1 MGKEGKMIKAYKG
14 FDKDLKCRGFQYE
27 VGKEYV
33 TDHAIA
39 CTTGF
44 HCCENPFD
52 VFGYYAPCNSNGF
65 MNRFCEVEAGG
76 DIDTSKEDKISCTH
90 LKVKAE
96 IGLNG
101 LIKAGVKFIF
111 DKIKWDDDN
120 ATNTG
125 DCSAATNTGDCSA
138 ATNTGYCSAATNTGY
153 CSAATNT
160 GDHSAATNTGNRSAA
175 TNTGNRSAATNT
187 GDCSAATNTGDH
199 SAATNTGYYSAA
211 TNTGYCSAAT
221 NTGDHSA
228 ATNTGNRSAAT
239 NTGNRSAATNTGDC
253 SAATNT
259 GDHSAATNTGYY
271 SAASVEGKDSIA
283 IVTGKDSRA
292 KGALG
297 CWIVLTERGEWN
309 GEAYPILDVK
319 AFKVDGVAVEVNTWY
334 KLKDGQLIKAED

>member
-52 VFGYYAPCNSNGF
+52 VFGFYAPCEGNDSI
-65 MNRFCEVEAGG
+65 NRFCEVEAGG
-76 DIDTSKEDKISCTH
+76 DIDQSHGDKISCTH

-120 ATNTG
+120 TTNTGDRSAATNTGDRSAATNTGDCSAATNTGDRSAATNTG

-138 ATNTGYCSAATNTGY
+138 ATNTG
-153 CSAATNT
+153 
-160 GDHSAATNTGNRSAA
+160 DR
-175 TNTGNRSAATNT
+175 
-187 GDCSAATNTGDH
+187 
-199 SAATNTGYYSAA
+199 
-211 TNTGYCSAAT
+211 
-221 NTGDHSA
+221 
-228 ATNTGNRSAAT
+228 
-239 NTGNRSAATNTGDC
+239 
-253 SAATNT
+253 
-259 GDHSAATNTGYY
+259 

-283 IVTGKDSRA
+283 IVTGKDSKA

-297 CWIVLTERGEWN
+297 CWIVLTERGKWD

-319 AFKVDGVAVEVNTWY
+319 AFKVDGVSVEANTWY
-334 KLKDGQLIKAED
+334 KLKDGKLIKADD